1 MLCLGFLLVLVLE
14 LSVFCEKRE
23 EKLRRYV
30 IAIIKISFYAFSIR
44 NAKRSDIYYLFNVCS
59 VKEER
64 IKKKVLIVDLF

>member
-1 MLCLGFLLVLVLE
+1 MLVLVFV

-30 IAIIKISFYAFSIR
+30 IAIIKFSFYAFSIR
-44 NAKRSDIYYLFNVCS
+44 NAKRSDIYIFLNVYP

-64 IKKKVLIVDLF
+64 IEKKVLIVDLF